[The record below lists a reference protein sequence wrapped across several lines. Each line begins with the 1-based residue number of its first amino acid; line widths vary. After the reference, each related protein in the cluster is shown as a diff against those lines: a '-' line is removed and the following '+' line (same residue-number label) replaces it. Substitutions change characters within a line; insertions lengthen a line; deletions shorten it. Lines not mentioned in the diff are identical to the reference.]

1 MDERKE
7 VVITGIDE
15 LKKYIDNNSDGNTII
30 SIVIDAEDKGEGGD
44 T

>member
-7 VVITGIDE
+7 IVITGIDE

-30 SIVIDAEDKGEGGD
+30 SIVIYTEDKGEGGD

>member
-1 MDERKE
+1 MGERKE
-7 VVITGIDE
+7 IVITGIDE
-15 LKKYIDNNSDGNTII
+15 LKKYIDSNSDGNTII

>member
-1 MDERKE
+1 MDESKE
-7 VVITGIDE
+7 IVITGTDE